1 MANINVNLV
10 RPSKAPS
17 LPVAPAVYN
26 QQAEDKYSN
35 ILRLYFNTIDN
46 ITSAILGV
54 IGMTSFSAPYGSFID
69 TSTVVAV
76 PNVAATVLLDGTNLN
91 SSQVYIGTPTSRI
104 YITNAGVYNYQYSLQ
119 IANIA
124 NAIYPVTVWIR
135 QNGVDVPDSSSV
147 FTTVDRG
154 SGGVHAEVILAINY
168 LIPVQ
173 AGDYI
178 ELVWLTTSTNVSLS
192 TVPAR
197 VTAPIYPRA
206 PAVIITVT
214 FVSALP
220 A

>member
-10 RPSKAPS
+10 RASKAPN
-17 LPVAPAVYN
+17 LPVAPVVYDSR
-26 QQAEDKYSN
+26 AADMYSN

-54 IGMTSFSAPYGSFID
+54 VGMTSFSAPYGSFID

-76 PNVAATVLLDGTNLN
+76 PNVAATVLFNGVNTN
-91 SSQVYIGTPTSRI
+91 SSQVYIGAPTSRI
-104 YITNAGVYNYQYSLQ
+104 YITNSGIYNYQYSLQ
-119 IANIA
+119 LTNSAAQINTI
-124 NAIYPVTVWIR
+124 TVWIR
-135 QNGVDVPDSSSV
+135 QNGVDIVASSSEV
-147 FTTVDRG
+147 NLPVKRG
-154 SGGVHAEVILAINY
+154 VSNSATILSVNY

-178 ELVWLTTSTNVSLS
+178 ELMYVANDAAVSLA
-192 TVPAR
+192 TIPAR
-197 VTAPIYPRA
+197 VTAPIYPQA
-206 PAVIITVT
+206 PAAILTLA

>member
-10 RPSKAPS
+10 RASKAPN
-17 LPVAPAVYN
+17 LPIAQPVYS
-26 QQAEDKYSN
+26 QQAVDMYSN

-54 IGMTSFSAPYGSFID
+54 VGMTSFSAPYGAFID
-69 TSTVVAV
+69 TSTVAAVA
-76 PNVAATVLLDGTNLN
+76 NVSTTVLLNGVNTN

-119 IANIA
+119 ITNSAAQIHT
-124 NAIYPVTVWIR
+124 ITVWIR
-135 QNGVDVPDSSSV
+135 QNGVDVVSSGSEV
-147 FTTVDRG
+147 NLPVKRG
-154 SGGVHAEVILAINY
+154 SVNSATVLAVNY

-178 ELVWLTTSTNVSLS
+178 ELMYVADDAAVSLA
-192 TVPAR
+192 TIPAS
-197 VTAPIYPRA
+197 VVAPIHPAA
-206 PAVIITVT
+206 PAAIITVT

>member
-10 RPSKAPS
+10 RASKAPN
-17 LPVAPAVYN
+17 LPVAPVVYDSR
-26 QQAEDKYSN
+26 AADMYSN

-54 IGMTSFSAPYGSFID
+54 VGMTSFSAPYGSFVD
-69 TSTVVAV
+69 TSTVAAVA
-76 PNVAATVLLDGTNLN
+76 NVSTTVLLNGVNTN

-119 IANIA
+119 ITNSAAQIHT
-124 NAIYPVTVWIR
+124 ITVWIR
-135 QNGVDVPDSSSV
+135 QNGVDVVSSGSEV
-147 FTTVDRG
+147 NLPVKRG
-154 SGGVHAEVILAINY
+154 SVNSATILAVNY

-173 AGDYI
+173 AGDYL
-178 ELVWLTTSTNVSLS
+178 ELMYTANDAAVSLA
-192 TVPAR
+192 TIPAS
-197 VTAPIYPRA
+197 VVAPIH
-206 PAVIITVT
+206 PASPAAIITVT

>member
-1 MANINVNLV
+1 MANVNLV
-10 RPSKAPS
+10 RASKAPN
-17 LPVAPAVYN
+17 LPVAPVVYDSR
-26 QQAEDKYSN
+26 AADMYSN

-54 IGMTSFSAPYGSFID
+54 VGMTSFSAPYGSFID

-76 PNVAATVLLDGTNLN
+76 ANVSAPVLFNGVNTN

-119 IANIA
+119 ITNSAAQIHT
-124 NAIYPVTVWIR
+124 ITVWIR
-135 QNGVDVPDSSSV
+135 QNGVDVVSSGSEV
-147 FTTVDRG
+147 NLPVKRG
-154 SGGVHAEVILAINY
+154 SVNSATILSVNY

-178 ELVWLTTSTNVSLS
+178 ELMYVADNAAVSLA
-192 TVPAR
+192 TIPAS
-197 VTAPIYPRA
+197 VVAPIHPVS
-206 PAVIITVT
+206 PAVILTVT

>member
-10 RPSKAPS
+10 RASKAPN
-17 LPVAPAVYN
+17 LPVAPVVYDSR
-26 QQAEDKYSN
+26 AADMYSN

-54 IGMTSFSAPYGSFID
+54 VGMTSFSAPYGSFID

-76 PNVAATVLLDGTNLN
+76 PNVSTAVLLNGVNTN
-91 SSQVYIGTPTSRI
+91 SSQVYIGTPTSRV

-119 IANIA
+119 ITNSAAQIHT
-124 NAIYPVTVWIR
+124 ISVWIR
-135 QNGVDVPDSSSV
+135 QNGVDVVSSGSEV
-147 FTTVDRG
+147 NLPVKRGAVNSATILTV
-154 SGGVHAEVILAINY
+154 NY

-178 ELVWLTTSTNVSLS
+178 ELMYVADDAAVSLS
-192 TVPAR
+192 TIPAS
-197 VTAPIYPRA
+197 VVAPIH
-206 PAVIITVT
+206 PASPAAIVTVT

>member
-10 RPSKAPS
+10 RASKAPN
-17 LPVAPAVYN
+17 LPVAPVVYDSRAV
-26 QQAEDKYSN
+26 DMYSN

-54 IGMTSFSAPYGSFID
+54 VGMTSFSAPYGSFVD
-69 TSTVVAV
+69 TSTVAAVA
-76 PNVAATVLLDGTNLN
+76 NVVTTVLFNGVNTN

-119 IANIA
+119 ITNSAAQIHT
-124 NAIYPVTVWIR
+124 ITVWIR
-135 QNGVDVPDSSSV
+135 QNGVDIVASSSEV
-147 FTTVDRG
+147 NLPVKRG
-154 SGGVHAEVILAINY
+154 SSNSATILSVNY

-178 ELVWLTTSTNVSLS
+178 ELMYVANDAAVSLA
-192 TVPAR
+192 TIPAS
-197 VTAPIYPRA
+197 VVAPIHPAA
-206 PAVIITVT
+206 PAAILTVT

>member
-1 MANINVNLV
+1 MAVTNVNIV
-10 RPSKAPS
+10 RASKAPN
-17 LPVAPAVYN
+17 LPIAPAAYN
-26 QQAEDKYSN
+26 QQAQDKYSN

-46 ITSAILGV
+46 ITSALLGV

-76 PNVAATVLLDGTNLN
+76 PNVAATVLFNGVNTN

-104 YITNAGVYNYQYSLQ
+104 YITNSGIYNYQYSLQ
-119 IANIA
+119 VTNIS

-135 QNGVDVPDSSSV
+135 QNGVDVPNSSSV

-154 SGGVHAEVILAINY
+154 AGGVHSEVILAINY
-168 LIPVQ
+168 LLPIQ
-173 AGDYI
+173 AGDYV

-197 VTAPIYPRA
+197 VVAPIYPQA
-206 PAVIITVT
+206 PAVILTLT

>member
-1 MANINVNLV
+1 MANVNLV
-10 RPSKAPS
+10 RASKAPN
-17 LPVAPAVYN
+17 LPVAPVVYDSR
-26 QQAEDKYSN
+26 AADMYSN

-54 IGMTSFSAPYGSFID
+54 VGMTSFSAPYGSFID

-76 PNVAATVLLDGTNLN
+76 ANVSTTVLLNGVNTN

-119 IANIA
+119 ITNSDAQIHT
-124 NAIYPVTVWIR
+124 ITVWIR
-135 QNGVDVPDSSSV
+135 QNGVDVVSSGSEV
-147 FTTVDRG
+147 NLPVKRG
-154 SGGVHAEVILAINY
+154 SVNSATILAVNY

-178 ELVWLTTSTNVSLS
+178 ELMYVADDAAVSLA
-192 TVPAR
+192 TIPAS
-197 VTAPIYPRA
+197 VVAPIH
-206 PAVIITVT
+206 PASPAAIITVT